1 MPGANGPILVVDDDD
16 VIVGFVAMALKDE
29 GYDVLQAGNG
39 AAALELTRA
48 HQPGMILLDMKM
60 PVMDGWAF
68 ARAYGEKPGSRA
80 PIVVMTAAA
89 DAAER
94 AADVGAEAFLPK
106 PFNLDELLELVERLT
121 HRT

>member
-1 MPGANGPILVVDDDD
+1 
-16 VIVGFVAMALKDE
+16 
-29 GYDVLQAGNG
+29 
-39 AAALELTRA
+39 
-48 HQPGMILLDMKM
+48 
-60 PVMDGWAF
+60 
-68 ARAYGEKPGSRA
+68 
-80 PIVVMTAAA
+80 MTAAA